1 MCDWSEQWG
10 RNSSVPYT
18 VLFLAHRASFLYFS
32 PAQKHLATTPCE
44 RMYLPTYKRRQEYD
58 DVRTRASALVTPRRT
73 SLASLIH
80 SPSFSPIAVDGARN
94 YLWVLPH
101 GDEDADGEA
110 DGALAVH
117 VHVLDGVAV
126 VGGAL
131 VVGRGGVGGA
141 VHGRRRRGRRGRQL
155 AALKPGYLCKKKESK
170 KEH

>member
-1 MCDWSEQWG
+1 MTGVSNGAGIPLSPTQYCSLHIEP
-10 RNSSVPYT
+10 RPHI
-18 VLFLAHRASFLYFS
+18 FF
-32 PAQKHLATTPCE
+32 PAQKP
-44 RMYLPTYKRRQEYD
+44 LPLLVRECTYKRRQEYD

-131 VVGRGGVGGA
+131 VVGGGGVGGA
-141 VHGRRRRGRRGRQL
+141 VHGRGRRGRRGRQL